1 MGVLPQPLTHGGPAA
16 VTPDLGRQVSG
27 PQPLAR
33 TGLNSRSSFRGNIC
47 GSLQPLIIGRI
58 ERAVLANG
66 EALSGSS
73 AGQRPGQRGLGSALP
88 VTIRATTSERPG
100 RGPGHPARAV
110 SPAAL
115 GRGRRPPSRVT
126 GGE

>member
-33 TGLNSRSSFRGNIC
+33 TGLHSRSSFRGNIC

-73 AGQRPGQRGLGSALP
+73 AGQRPASEAL
-88 VTIRATTSERPG
+88 AQ
-100 RGPGHPARAV
+100 
-110 SPAAL
+110 L
-115 GRGRRPPSRVT
+115 CL
-126 GGE
+126 